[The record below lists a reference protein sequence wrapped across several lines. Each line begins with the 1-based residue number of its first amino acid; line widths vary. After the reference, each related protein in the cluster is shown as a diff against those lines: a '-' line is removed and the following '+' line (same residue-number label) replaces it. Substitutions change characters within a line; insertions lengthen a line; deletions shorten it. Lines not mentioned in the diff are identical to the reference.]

1 MTETTAHTGI
11 NPAHNPLVDVKE
23 VTFNFR
29 KTKDTE
35 TGVET
40 KRTAVTAK
48 IPVPS
53 IEGIVKMLEEGGKSL
68 ELLQTAV
75 ESTITDYVKQLLG
88 DDEKITSENFPYD
101 LVSWEIIATLPD
113 TERRGRGIPKE
124 TWEDFIKSYIEIMP
138 SLIGKS
144 VDVVKKQASILA
156 QKFQPLKNHE
166 KKNEL
171 LPKFI
176 EMLTL
181 YVNNAPEAEQF
192 TGPIEFLIQKAEQF
206 MKAEQSTD
214 LAENL
219 GFE

>member
-1 MTETTAHTGI
+1 MTDTQTHQDI
-11 NPAHNPLVDVKE
+11 NPAHDPLVDYKE
-23 VTFNFR
+23 LTFNFR
-29 KTKDTE
+29 KTKDAE

-40 KRTAVTAK
+40 KRKAVTAK

-53 IEGIVKMLEEGGKSL
+53 VEGIVKMLEEGGKPL
-68 ELLQTAV
+68 ELLQNAV
-75 ESTITDYVKQLLG
+75 ESTITDYVKQLLS
-88 DDEKITSENFPYD
+88 DDDKITSENFPVD
-101 LVSWEIIATLPD
+101 QVSWDIIANLPE

-124 TWEDFIKSYIEIMP
+124 VWEDFIKSYIENMP
-138 SLIGKS
+138 ALIGKS
-144 VDVVKKQASILA
+144 VDVVKKQAAILA

-181 YVNNAPEAEQF
+181 YVNNVPEAEQF
-192 TGPIEFLIQKAEQF
+192 TAPIEFLIQKAEQF
-206 MKAEQSTD
+206 MKSEASTD

-219 GFE
+219 GF